1 MVGTYPDVFPAE
13 AAQILAT
20 AALSPK
26 TADKKAVTAAV
37 YELVGFSLGQFVGE
51 PTTLF
56 GEVEHFNGLLTSRD
70 PAKEKRIQAQ
80 VIGLLSLAYGASLF
94 NKDPGIPAALLAV
107 NAVVLKEWTNI
118 ADAYWSAKGL

>member
-1 MVGTYPDVFPAE
+1 MKYPDIFPVE
-13 AAQILAT
+13 AVQHLIQ
-20 AALSPK
+20 AASSPK
-26 TADKKAVTAAV
+26 TANTKVVVASG
-37 YELVGFSLGQFVGE
+37 YELLGFALGQFVGE

-56 GEVEHFNGLLTSRD
+56 GEPESFNGLLTSRD

-107 NAVVLKEWTNI
+107 NSVVLKEWTNI